1 VTLNVEAAPPV
12 SLSINDQSGTV
23 SSDYGYG
30 GYYGGYYGAG
40 YYMGGTY
47 DTQLVFTVSLS
58 GPSTSSVTVNYA
70 TANGSAT
77 AGNDYASTS
86 GTLNFAA
93 GETSKTLTVAI
104 YGEIP
109 STRTFYVR
117 LSNPVN
123 ATIADGEGS
132 GTIEPTYYGSSYRGY
147 RSRYG
152 YVGGAGYVTIGGYG
166 YGGFYGYYRTGGA
179 LGICSIGYFWNGY
192 TCVPSGTGST
202 ICPAGLVWNGS
213 QCVSGSGNSSLCPV
227 GYYWNGFGC
236 VVNPFAP
243 PSQAGSLTI
252 SDASC
257 LGGTPCIFNVTH
269 SGGVSTA
276 TVNYSTSNLSGIGG
290 GACLLPPSTNV
301 DFIAVTNGSVSVA
314 PNSTTQ
320 IMIITCPNPNTELT
334 TDFFNVNITSGTRI
348 TRSQGLGRID
358 FIPPPIP
365 IED

>member
-1 VTLNVEAAPPV
+1 
-12 SLSINDQSGTV
+12 
-23 SSDYGYG
+23 
-30 GYYGGYYGAG
+30 
-40 YYMGGTY
+40 MGGTY

-86 GTLNFAA
+86 GTLNFAP

-132 GTIEPTYYGSSYRGY
+132 GTIEPTYYGGGYRGT
-147 RSRYG
+147 RARYS
-152 YVGGAGYVTIGGYG
+152 YYGGAGYITVGGYNPG
-166 YGGFYGYYRTGGA
+166 LYGYFRTGA
-179 LGICSIGYFWNGY
+179 LRVCSIGYFWNGY
-192 TCVPSGTGST
+192 TCVPTNSGST
-202 ICPAGLVWNGS
+202 ICQPGLVWNGY
-213 QCVSGSGNSSLCPV
+213 QCVSSGSGGLCQP

-243 PSQAGSLTI
+243 PSQAGSITI
-252 SDASC
+252 GDAYCVAGS
-257 LGGTPCIFNVTH
+257 PCFFNVTQA
-269 SGGVSTA
+269 GGVSPA
-276 TVNYSTSNLSGIGG
+276 TVNYSTANGSGTGG
-290 GACLLPPSTNV
+290 GACLPPPNAAV
-301 DFIAVTNGSVSVA
+301 DYVAVTNGSVSVN
-314 PNSTTQ
+314 PNGSTS
-320 IMIITCPNPNTELT
+320 IMIITCPNPSTEQRT
-334 TDFFNVNITSGTRI
+334 ESFQVNITSGTRV
-348 TRSQGLGRID
+348 TRSRGDGLID
-358 FIPPPIP
+358 FIRPPIP